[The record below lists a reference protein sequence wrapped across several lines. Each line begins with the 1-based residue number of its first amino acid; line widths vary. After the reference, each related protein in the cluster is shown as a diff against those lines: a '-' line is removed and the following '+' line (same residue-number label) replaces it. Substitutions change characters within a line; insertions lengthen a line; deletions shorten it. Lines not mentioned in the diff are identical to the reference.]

1 MGHKGIV
8 FWIIICI
15 IITANYE
22 DVMFTNRG
30 KALTFDDILLVPGF
44 SDITPDAVDISTWL
58 TPEIP
63 LRIPLLSAA
72 MDTVTEAAMAISM
85 ARMGGIGII
94 HKNMPVA
101 RQRLEV
107 EKVKKSESGMI
118 LDPVTISP
126 NNTVQ
131 EALDL
136 MSDFRVSGLPVVENG
151 RLVGI
156 LTNRDVRFVQ
166 DGAAVRVSEVM
177 TSTNLVTVPMGTSLE
192 ESKRHLHEHRS
203 EKLLVVDEEGLL
215 RGLITMKDIDKVQKY
230 PNACKDSNGRLRVGA
245 AIGIGRDCESRS
257 EQLIEAGADVLVL
270 DSAHGHSVNV
280 LNAIRMVKGAFPN
293 CQLVAGNVATYEGA
307 KAILEAGADS
317 VKIGIGP
324 GSICTT
330 RIVAG
335 VGVPQVTAIMD
346 GSRAAREMDRCC
358 IADGGIKFSGDI
370 VKALV
375 VGAHSVM
382 IGSLFAGTEE
392 SPGETIL
399 YQGRTY
405 KIYRGM
411 GSIDAMKDGSS
422 DRYFQE
428 KSKKLVPE
436 GIVGRVPY
444 RGPVMEAVYQL
455 MGGLRSGMGY
465 VGAHNLNDLFENTT
479 FCEISPAGLRES
491 HVHDVVITKEA
502 PNYRIEN

>member
-1 MGHKGIV
+1 
-8 FWIIICI
+8 
-15 IITANYE
+15 
-22 DVMFTNRG
+22 MFTNRG
-30 KALTFDDILLVPGF
+30 KALTFDDILLIPAY
-44 SDITPDAVDISTWL
+44 SDITPDAVDIATWL
-58 TPEIP
+58 TPSIP

-72 MDTVTEAAMAISM
+72 MDTVTESAMAISM

-94 HKNMPVA
+94 HKNIPVA

-107 EKVKKSESGMI
+107 ERVKKSESGMI

-136 MSDFRVSGLPVVENG
+136 MSDFRVSGLPVVADG

-156 LTNRDVRFVQ
+156 LTNRDVRFVE
-166 DGAAVRVSEVM
+166 DGQAVRVADVM
-177 TSTNLVTVPMGTSLE
+177 TSQNLVTVPMGTSLDE
-192 ESKRHLHEHRS
+192 AKQHLHEHRI
-203 EKLLVVDEEGLL
+203 EKLLVVDEEGHL

-230 PNACKDSNGRLRVGA
+230 PNACKDAAGRLRVGA
-245 AIGIGRDCESRS
+245 AIGIGKDCESRA
-257 EQLIEAGADVLVL
+257 EQLLEAGADVLVL

-280 LNAIRMVKGAFPN
+280 VNAIRMVKSAFPN

-307 KAILEAGADS
+307 KAILEAGADT
-317 VKIGIGP
+317 VKVGIGP

-346 GSRAAREMDRCC
+346 GGRAAREMDRCC

-382 IGSLFAGTEE
+382 VGSLFAGTEE

-411 GSIDAMKDGSS
+411 GSIDAMKEGSS

-444 RGPVMEAVYQL
+444 RGPVMEAIYQL

-465 VGAHNLNDLFENTT
+465 VGAHNLTQLFENTT

-502 PNYRIEN
+502 PIYRIEN

>member
-1 MGHKGIV
+1 
-8 FWIIICI
+8 
-15 IITANYE
+15 
-22 DVMFTNRG
+22 MFTNRG
-30 KALTFDDILLVPGF
+30 KALTFDDILLIPGY
-44 SDITPDAVDISTWL
+44 SDITPDAVDITTWL
-58 TPEIP
+58 TPSIP

-72 MDTVTEAAMAISM
+72 MDTVTESAMAISM

-94 HKNMPVA
+94 HKNMPIQN
-101 RQRLEV
+101 QRLEV
-107 EKVKKSESGMI
+107 ERVKKSESGMI
-118 LDPVTISP
+118 LDPVTIAPGNS
-126 NNTVQ
+126 VQ
-131 EALDL
+131 EALEL
-136 MSDFRVSGLPVVENG
+136 MATFRVSGLPVVEDD

-156 LTNRDVRFVQ
+156 LTNRDVRFVE
-166 DGAAVRVSEVM
+166 DGKSVRVADVM
-177 TSTNLVTVPMGTSLE
+177 TSEKLITVPLGISLDE
-192 ESKRHLHEHRS
+192 AKRHLHEHRI
-203 EKLLVVDEEGLL
+203 EKLLVVDENERL

-230 PNACKDSNGRLRVGA
+230 PNACKDDKGRLRVGA
-245 AIGIGRDCESRS
+245 AIGIGRDCEMRAG
-257 EQLIEAGADVLVL
+257 QLLEAGADVLVL

-280 LNAIRMVKGAFPN
+280 LNAIRMVKGSFPN
-293 CQLVAGNVATYEGA
+293 CQLIAGNVATYEGA
-307 KAILEAGADS
+307 RAILEAGADC
-317 VKIGIGP
+317 VKVGIGP

-335 VGVPQVTAIMD
+335 VGVPQVTAVMD

-444 RGPVMEAVYQL
+444 RGPVMDAIYQL

-465 VGAHNLNDLFENTT
+465 VGARNLQELFDNTT
-479 FCEISPAGLRES
+479 FCEISAAGLRES

-502 PNYRIEN
+502 PNYRLEN

>member
-1 MGHKGIV
+1 
-8 FWIIICI
+8 
-15 IITANYE
+15 
-22 DVMFTNRG
+22 MFTNRG
-30 KALTFDDILLVPGF
+30 KALTFDDILLIPAY
-44 SDITPDAVDISTWL
+44 SDITPDAVDIATWL
-58 TPEIP
+58 TPSIP

-72 MDTVTEAAMAISM
+72 MDTVTESAMAISM

-94 HKNMPVA
+94 HKNIPVA

-107 EKVKKSESGMI
+107 ERVKKSESGMI

-136 MSDFRVSGLPVVENG
+136 MSDFRVSGLPVVADG

-156 LTNRDVRFVQ
+156 LTNRDVRFVE
-166 DGAAVRVSEVM
+166 DGQAVRVADVM
-177 TSTNLVTVPMGTSLE
+177 TSQNLVTVPMGTSLDE
-192 ESKRHLHEHRS
+192 AKQHLHEHRI
-203 EKLLVVDEEGLL
+203 EKLLVVDEEGHL

-230 PNACKDSNGRLRVGA
+230 PNACKDAAGRLRVGA
-245 AIGIGRDCESRS
+245 AIGIGKDCESRA
-257 EQLIEAGADVLVL
+257 EQLLEAGADVLVL

-280 LNAIRMVKGAFPN
+280 VNAIRMVKSAFPN

-307 KAILEAGADS
+307 KAILEAGADT
-317 VKIGIGP
+317 VKVGIGP

-346 GSRAAREMDRCC
+346 GGRAAREMDRCC

-382 IGSLFAGTEE
+382 VGSLFAGTEE

-411 GSIDAMKDGSS
+411 GSIDAMKEGSS

-444 RGPVMEAVYQL
+444 RGPVMEAIYQL

-465 VGAHNLNDLFENTT
+465 VGAHNLTQLFENTT